1 MEDPGKEIV
10 SCVLGEL
17 LRAPEPV
24 RDIEVDRALTRLQ
37 AARSDTPYLLLH
49 RLLVLETALLQLR
62 QREAALAD
70 AAPAA
75 GAARTG
81 MAAKAGI
88 AGIAGKAAPAAP
100 TRSFLRDAAV
110 VTLGVVAGQAVWGS
124 MSTEVDGALGDLGE
138 LGELGDLGDL
148 LG

>member
-1 MEDPGKEIV
+1 MEDPGKDIV
-10 SCVLGEL
+10 ARVLGEL

-37 AARSDTPYLLLH
+37 AARSDLPYLLLH

-62 QREAALAD
+62 QREAALAE
-70 AAPAA
+70 AAQATPTALSA
-75 GAARTG
+75 VAARTG
-81 MAAKAGI
+81 MAA
-88 AGIAGKAAPAAP
+88 AAPP

-124 MSTEVDGALGDLGE
+124 LSTEADGALGELGE

>member
-1 MEDPGKEIV
+1 MEDPGKDIV
-10 SCVLGEL
+10 ARVLGEL

-49 RLLVLETALLQLR
+49 RMLVLETALLQLR
-62 QREAALAD
+62 QREAALAVAAPATP

-75 GAARTG
+75 SAAIAVRTG
-81 MAAKAGI
+81 MAA
-88 AGIAGKAAPAAP
+88 AAPP

-124 MSTEVDGALGDLGE
+124 MSTEVDGALGELGE
-138 LGELGDLGDL
+138 LGELGDLGGL
-148 LG
+148 LD